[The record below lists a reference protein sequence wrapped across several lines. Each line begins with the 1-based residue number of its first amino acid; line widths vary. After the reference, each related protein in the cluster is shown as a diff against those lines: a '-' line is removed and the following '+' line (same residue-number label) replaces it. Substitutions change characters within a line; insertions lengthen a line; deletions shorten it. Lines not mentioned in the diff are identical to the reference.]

1 MKSPIPK
8 VASSAQAV
16 ARADVLKLQQELRK
30 ELDQELSLNEP
41 KRVGY
46 REYESV
52 VCFVYTFRS
61 CAKRYS

>member
-16 ARADVLKLQQELRK
+16 ARADVLKLQKELRK

-46 REYESV
+46 
-52 VCFVYTFRS
+52 
-61 CAKRYS
+61 KDK